1 LEKTAAIP
9 KVGLQLS
16 QLTSAISSTT
26 SSINSLPRPDYTEA
40 PMEIDG
46 ISSESSLK
54 YAKRQLIAVGALLA
68 LIIVEIFA
76 TIGGAIAILGLAGL
90 LVFIN
95 PVTGSLA
102 LLIVAVQVV
111 LNVVL
116 VGVIALLNSVLA
128 ALALGLSG
136 L

>member
-1 LEKTAAIP
+1 MIPAENDQKKRFISTDNVLVDAAQP
-9 KVGLQLS
+9 K
-16 QLTSAISSTT
+16 
-26 SSINSLPRPDYTEA
+26 E
-40 PMEIDG
+40 
-46 ISSESSLK
+46 
-54 YAKRQLIAVGALLA
+54 KRQLIAAGALLA

-76 TIGGAIAILGLAGL
+76 TITAAVAILGLAGL

-95 PVTGSLA
+95 PLTSALS
-102 LLIVAVQVV
+102 LLILAVQLV

-116 VGVIALLNSVLA
+116 VGVIALLNSVLG

>member
-1 LEKTAAIP
+1 
-9 KVGLQLS
+9 
-16 QLTSAISSTT
+16 
-26 SSINSLPRPDYTEA
+26 
-40 PMEIDG
+40 M
-46 ISSESSLK
+46 
-54 YAKRQLIAVGALLA
+54 
-68 LIIVEIFA
+68 EIFA

>member
-1 LEKTAAIP
+1 
-9 KVGLQLS
+9 
-16 QLTSAISSTT
+16 
-26 SSINSLPRPDYTEA
+26 
-40 PMEIDG
+40 M
-46 ISSESSLK
+46 
-54 YAKRQLIAVGALLA
+54 GALLA